1 MNEIHVISIVIPTYN
16 EEGNIATLHQEI
28 TATMQLMKYDYEV
41 LYIND
46 GSIDNSWNRIEE
58 LSKTDRHVRGIDL
71 AGNYGQTLALRT
83 GFELAKGD
91 VIIAMDG
98 DLQHDPKYIPDL
110 ITKMEEG
117 YEIVGGSKQVRPEGF
132 FKSLLANL
140 AHFTISRMTG
150 VKMKYFGA
158 TFKAYRS
165 YLLKDVNMLGDTHRY
180 LGAIVARKGVRY
192 TEIPIEIRSR
202 GAGKSNY
209 SIKKVFYVVIDLIFL
224 KFSVSY
230 MSKPFRLF
238 GVLGSII
245 LLTGLVPMIY
255 YLISALFFNL
265 DIHSH
270 RLAEFLFTI
279 FLTLFG
285 VMLISFGFV
294 AEIGIHNQYTRD
306 ESSPYRI
313 RQITKY
319 KVVRRITQLN

>member
-1 MNEIHVISIVIPTYN
+1 MNDIQLISIVVPTYN
-16 EEGNIATLHQEI
+16 EEGNIEMLHHEI
-28 TATMQLMKYDYEV
+28 SIAMCLMNYDYEL

-46 GSIDNSWNRIEE
+46 GSNDACWKKIEM
-58 LSKTDRHVRGIDL
+58 LSKIDPHIKGIDL

-83 GFELAKGD
+83 GFDLAKGD

-98 DLQHDPKYIPDL
+98 DLQHDPKYIPEL
-110 ITKMEEG
+110 IAKIEEG

-132 FKSLLANL
+132 FKSLLANV

-165 YLLKDVNMLGDTHRY
+165 YLLKDVNMMGDAHRY
-180 LGAIVARKGVRY
+180 LGALIARKGIKY
-192 TEIPIEIRSR
+192 TEIPIEIRLR

-209 SIKKVFYVVIDLIFL
+209 SILKVFYVIVDLIFL

-238 GVLGSII
+238 GVVGGII

-265 DIHSH
+265 DIHSN

-285 VMLISFGFV
+285 LLLISFGFI
-294 AEIGIHNQYTRD
+294 AEIAIQNQYSRE
-306 ESSPYRI
+306 ESSPYKI
-313 RQITKY
+313 RQITK
-319 KVVRRITQLN
+319 TN

>member
-1 MNEIHVISIVIPTYN
+1 MYELKLISIVIPTYN
-16 EEGNIATLHQEI
+16 EEGNIAILHQEI
-28 TATMQLMKYDYEV
+28 TTTMQLTNYDYEV
-41 LYIND
+41 LFIND
-46 GSIDNSWNRIEE
+46 GSIDNSWKEIDE
-58 LSKTDRHVRGIDL
+58 LSKTDQHIRGIDL

-110 ITKMEEG
+110 LAKMEEG

-132 FKSLLANL
+132 FKSLLANF
-140 AHFTISRMTG
+140 AHFMISRMTG

-180 LGAIVARKGVRY
+180 LGAIVARKGVKY

-209 SIKKVFYVVIDLIFL
+209 SIKKVFYVVIDLVFL

-238 GVLGSII
+238 GVVGGVI
-245 LLTGLVPMIY
+245 LLIGLIPMAY

-285 VMLISFGFV
+285 LMLISFGLV
-294 AEIGIHNQYTRD
+294 AEIGIHNQYARD
-306 ESSPYRI
+306 DSSPYKI
-313 RQITKY
+313 RQTTK
-319 KVVRRITQLN
+319 NN

>member
-1 MNEIHVISIVIPTYN
+1 MNELQLISIVIPTYN
-16 EEGNIATLHQEI
+16 EVGNITTLYHEI
-28 TATMQLMKYDYEV
+28 TSAMQLMNYEYEV
-41 LYIND
+41 LFIND
-46 GSIDNSWNRIEE
+46 GSIDNSWLKIDE
-58 LSKTDRHVRGIDL
+58 LSKNDEHIRGIDL

-110 ITKMEEG
+110 IAKIEEG
-117 YEIVGGSKQVRPEGF
+117 YEIVGGSKKARPEGF
-132 FKSLLANL
+132 FKTLLANF

-180 LGAIVARKGVRY
+180 LGALVARNGVKY
-192 TEIPIEIRSR
+192 TEVPIEIRSR

-209 SIKKVFYVVIDLIFL
+209 SIKKVFYVIVDLIFL

-238 GVLGSII
+238 GVVGGII
-245 LLTGLVPMIY
+245 LLTGIVPMTY

-270 RLAEFLFTI
+270 RLAEFLFAI

-285 VMLISFGFV
+285 LLLISFGFI
-294 AEIGIHNQYTRD
+294 AEIGIHNQYTRED
-306 ESSPYRI
+306 SSPYKI
-313 RQITKY
+313 RQT
-319 KVVRRITQLN
+319 TQMK

>member
-1 MNEIHVISIVIPTYN
+1 MYELKLISIVIPTYN
-16 EEGNIATLHQEI
+16 EEGNIAILHQEI
-28 TATMQLMKYDYEV
+28 TTTMQLTNYDYEV
-41 LYIND
+41 LFIND
-46 GSIDNSWNRIEE
+46 GSIDNSWKEIDE
-58 LSKTDRHVRGIDL
+58 LSKTDQHIRGIDL

-110 ITKMEEG
+110 LAKMEEG

-132 FKSLLANL
+132 FKSLLANF
-140 AHFTISRMTG
+140 AHFMISRMTG

-180 LGAIVARKGVRY
+180 LGAIVARKGVKY

-209 SIKKVFYVVIDLIFL
+209 SIKKVFYVVIDLVFL

-238 GVLGSII
+238 GVVGGVI
-245 LLTGLVPMIY
+245 LLIGLIPMAY

-285 VMLISFGFV
+285 LMLISFGLV
-294 AEIGIHNQYTRD
+294 AEIGIHNQYSRD
-306 ESSPYRI
+306 DSSPYKI
-313 RQITKY
+313 RRTTK
-319 KVVRRITQLN
+319 NN

>member
-1 MNEIHVISIVIPTYN
+1 MNEIQFISIVVPIYN
-16 EEGNIATLHQEI
+16 EEGNITTLYQEI
-28 TATMQLMKYDYEV
+28 TTAMQSMKYNYEV
-41 LYIND
+41 LFISD
-46 GSIDNSWNRIEE
+46 GSIDNSWEKLDE
-58 LSKTDRHVRGIDL
+58 LSKADQHIRGIDL

-98 DLQHDPKYIPDL
+98 DLQHDPKYIPEL
-110 ITKMEEG
+110 IAKMEAG
-117 YEIVGGSKQVRPEGF
+117 YEIVGGSKQVRPEGV

-180 LGAIVARKGVRY
+180 LGAIVARKGVKY

-209 SIKKVFYVVIDLIFL
+209 SIKKVFYVVVDLIFL

-238 GVLGSII
+238 GVVGGVI
-245 LLTGLVPMIY
+245 LLAGLLPMAY
-255 YLISALFFNL
+255 YLMSAAFFNL

-285 VMLISFGFV
+285 LLLISFGLI
-294 AEIGIHNQYTRD
+294 AEIGIQNQYTRD
-306 ESSPYRI
+306 ASSPYKI
-313 RQITKY
+313 RQT
-319 KVVRRITQLN
+319 TQK

>member
-1 MNEIHVISIVIPTYN
+1 MMNKLQLISIVIPTYN
-16 EEGNIATLHQEI
+16 EVGNITILYHEI
-28 TATMQLMKYDYEV
+28 TSVMQSTDYDYEV
-41 LYIND
+41 LFIND
-46 GSIDNSWNRIEE
+46 GSVDNSWKTIEE
-58 LSKTDRHVRGIDL
+58 LSKTDKHIRGIDL

-83 GFELAKGD
+83 GFELAQGD

-110 ITKMEEG
+110 MAKMEEG

-132 FKSLLANL
+132 FKTLLANF

-150 VKMKYFGA
+150 VKMRYFGA

-165 YLLKDVNMLGDTHRY
+165 YLLRDVNMMGDTHRY
-180 LGAIVARKGVRY
+180 LGAIVARKGVKY
-192 TEIPIEIRSR
+192 TEVPIEIRSR

-209 SIKKVFYVVIDLIFL
+209 SIKKVFYVIVDLIFL

-238 GVLGSII
+238 GVAGGIL
-245 LLTGLVPMIY
+245 LLTGLVPMAY

-279 FLTLFG
+279 FLTVFG
-285 VMLISFGFV
+285 LLLISFGFI

-306 ESSPYRI
+306 ESSPYKI
-313 RQITKY
+313 RQT
-319 KVVRRITQLN
+319 TQHN